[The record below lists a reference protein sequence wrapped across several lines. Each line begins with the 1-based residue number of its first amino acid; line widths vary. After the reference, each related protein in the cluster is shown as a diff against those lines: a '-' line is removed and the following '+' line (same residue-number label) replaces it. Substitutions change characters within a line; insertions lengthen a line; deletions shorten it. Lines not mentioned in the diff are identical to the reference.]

1 MTAADLGAAVRRPR
15 VVTLGGGHGLY
26 VMLSALRRLDVDIT
40 AVVTVADD
48 GGSSGRLRRDVPG
61 ILPPG
66 DLRMAL
72 AALAADD
79 GDGSL
84 LGRTF
89 QHRFSGQGA
98 LTGHPVGNIVLVG
111 LAQVLGDPVAALDA
125 AGRMLGI
132 RGRVLPMACQPL
144 DIIADVTG
152 LDEDP
157 AAVRQIRGQ
166 VAVAA
171 TPGDVQ
177 SVRLSPPDAPACPE
191 AVRAIEEAD
200 LITLGPGSWFTSV
213 LPHLMIADLA
223 EAIQRSAAHRLVVLN
238 LAPQPGETEGFSPEE
253 HLDVLSAH
261 APGLRI
267 DTVLADRR
275 AVPLPQRL
283 ATAADR
289 LGARL
294 ELAEVADGGTARH
307 QPQALATALRGV
319 LERATQHGRG
329 HSGPGS
335 PAASGEVATS
345 GSGAEAW
352 R

>member
-1 MTAADLGAAVRRPR
+1 M
-15 VVTLGGGHGLY
+15 VTLGGGHGLH
-26 VMLSALRRLDVDIT
+26 VMLRALRRLDVDIT

-48 GGSSGRLRRDVPG
+48 GGSSGRLRRDVAG

-72 AALAADD
+72 SALAAED
-79 GDGSL
+79 GDGEL

-89 QHRFSGQGA
+89 QHRFTGEGA
-98 LTGHPVGNIVLVG
+98 LTGHPVGNILLVG
-111 LAQVLGDPVAALDA
+111 LSQVLGDPVAALDA
-125 AGRMLGI
+125 AGRMLGV

-144 DIIADVTG
+144 DIIAEVTG

-166 VAVAA
+166 VAVAS
-171 TPGDVQ
+171 TPGDVR
-177 SVRLSPPDAPACPE
+177 SVRIAPPDVMACPE
-191 AVRAIEEAD
+191 AVAAIERAD

-213 LPHLMIADLA
+213 LPHLMVADLA
-223 EAIQRSAAHRLVVLN
+223 EAIARSSAHRLVVLN
-238 LAPQPGETEGFSPEE
+238 LTPQPGETEGFSPEE

-261 APGLRI
+261 APGLRV

-283 ATAADR
+283 TTAAER
-289 LGARL
+289 LGATLRL
-294 ELAEVADGGTARH
+294 ASIADGEGSRH
-307 QPQALATALRGV
+307 EPAALSRALDQVLVRLVRPGDGGEGASSSPATAGAVTGIR
-319 LERATQHGRG
+319 
-329 HSGPGS
+329 
-335 PAASGEVATS
+335 
-345 GSGAEAW
+345 SGADRW